1 MWIHLKIQPYTSSE
15 TYAHDE
21 NIGKRNTAYIES
33 ICLKPGYSGG
43 AGGGRLLRLE
53 ANSSDFA
60 LSFYRT
66 LRQTYFFFLL
76 SMFLHPFQLSTS
88 D

>member
-1 MWIHLKIQPYTSSE
+1 MWIHLKIQPYPSSE

-33 ICLKPGYSGG
+33 ICVKPGYWGG

-53 ANSSDFA
+53 FHREAKRRSCKFVTGES
-60 LSFYRT
+60 
-66 LRQTYFFFLL
+66 QI
-76 SMFLHPFQLSTS
+76 
-88 D
+88 